1 MELTLNSH
9 KSTPTLCLNMIVK
22 NESKII
28 TRLFDSVSPIID
40 CYCICDTGST
50 DNTVELIT
58 EYFEK
63 KNIPGKVVREPF
75 KNFCHNR
82 NFAMRS
88 CMGMSDYILLL
99 DADMILEVRPNFNK
113 NKLRDYDSCFILQG
127 NEGFYYQNLRVV
139 KNNGLYNYVG
149 VTHEYIDTPGGD
161 RKNTFKKDE
170 LFILDVGDGGAKSDK
185 YERDVKLLTQGII
198 DEPNNVRYYF
208 YLANSYYD
216 SGKYEDAIAN
226 YTKRI
231 EMGGWIEELF
241 YSYYR
246 IGFCYHK
253 MGKIPDAIFNWTLSF
268 DLYPDRL
275 EGIYEVIKHY
285 RWIGK
290 QRMALIYYEA
300 AKKIL
305 DKKNNRDSYLFLHNE
320 VYTHKIYFELT
331 ILGSWVGIK
340 NINNETVAVFNNSH
354 DGSEVNNLLGNM
366 KFYKDI
372 LIPSKKIVMTNE
384 QMIDVNGVPTKFF
397 SSSSCLI
404 KDPNSDG
411 YLMNVR
417 YVNYYIND
425 GGGYLYCDRWI
436 ITVNRY
442 AELDADLNVKTDKWF
457 DLVFDDRR
465 YIGIEDV
472 RIFADCKTSKLLFM
486 GTGFHSRNQIGIV
499 NGDYDI
505 TKGSLVS
512 REIVPSFN
520 QSDCEKNWVFVEFQN
535 ETHVIYNWHP
545 LQLCKVDESTNTL
558 NLVATGEM
566 PRIFSRARGS
576 SNGFRYSKK
585 VGEVEPKSAGN
596 MKIDIEESEVWFVLH
611 LVSYESPRHYYH
623 MIAVFDDNMKLKRYS
638 APFKF
643 EGDCIEYCIGLVVED
658 DRVLMTYS
666 NWDRT
671 TKIGVYDK
679 SYIDKMIKYT

>member
-1 MELTLNSH
+1 
-9 KSTPTLCLNMIVK
+9 MIVK

-28 TRLFDSVSPIID
+28 TRMFDSVVSIID

-50 DNTVELIT
+50 DETVKIIT
-58 EYFEK
+58 EYFLS
-63 KNIPGKVVREPF
+63 KNIPGKVVTEPF
-75 KNFCHNR
+75 RNFCHNR
-82 NFAMRS
+82 NFSLNA
-88 CMGMSDYILLL
+88 CMGMSDYVLLL
-99 DADMILEVRPNFNK
+99 DADMVLKVRENFNK
-113 NKLRDYDSCFILQG
+113 NKLRECDSWFILQG

-149 VTHEYIDTPGGD
+149 VTHEYIDTPPTD
-161 RKNTFKKDE
+161 RKSTFKKDE

-185 YERDVKLLTQGII
+185 FERDVRLLKQGII

-208 YLANSYYD
+208 YLANSYHD
-216 SGKYEDAIAN
+216 SGHYDDAIEN
-226 YTKRI
+226 YKKRI

-246 IGFCYHK
+246 IGCCYSK
-253 MGKIPDAIFNWTLSF
+253 MGKMSDAVFNWLLSF

-275 EGIYEVIKHY
+275 EGIYEVIKHF
-285 RWIGK
+285 RWLGK
-290 QRMALIYYEA
+290 QRLSYVYYEA

-320 VYTHKIYFELT
+320 VYTHKVYFELT
-331 ILGSWVGIK
+331 ILGSWIGIK
-340 NINNETVAVFNNSH
+340 NVNNEVVEVLNHSH
-354 DGSEVNNLLGNM
+354 DGSEINNLLSNM

-372 LIPSKKIVMTNE
+372 LIPNGKIVMTNE
-384 QMIDVNGVPTKFF
+384 RMIDVNGEPTKFY
-397 SSSSCLI
+397 SSSSSLI

-417 YVNYYIND
+417 YVNYYITD
-425 GGGYLYCDRWI
+425 GGSYLYCDRWI

-442 AELDADLNVKTDKWF
+442 VELDKDLNVKTDKWF
-457 DLVFDDRR
+457 NLVFDDRR

-472 RIFADCKTSKLLFM
+472 RIFSDCKTDKLLFM
-486 GTGFHSRNQIGIV
+486 GTGYHQSNQIGIV
-499 NGDYDI
+499 KGDYDI
-505 TKGSLVS
+505 TKDSLTFK
-512 REIVPSFN
+512 EIVPSFN
-520 QSDCEKNWVFVEFQN
+520 NSDCEKNWVFVEFQN

-545 LQLCKVDESTNTL
+545 LQLCKIDEDTNTL
-558 NLVATGEM
+558 NLVSTGEM

-576 SNGFRYSKK
+576 TGGYRYSRK
-585 VGEVEPKSAGN
+585 VGEVAPSGGN
-596 MKIDIEESEVWFVLH
+596 MKIDVEESELWFVVH
-611 LVSYESPRHYYH
+611 IVSYESPRHYYH
-623 MIAVFDDNMKLKRYS
+623 VIAVFDDNMKLKRYS

-643 EGDCIEYCIGLVVED
+643 EGDCIEYCIGIVVED

-679 SYIDKMIKYT
+679 AYIDKMVKYT